1 MTGFQSIRLGVREM
15 KKIAVFAVLAMILA
29 GCAAPKYNYRAQSTQ
44 IKEPAVGE
52 LVTRQVGDP
61 MLRQGNYREHE
72 SIYVATRAEVS
83 WAYTLEPGY
92 YLKHGEDERAEY
104 FVPGGGNEAGSITK
118 GFLADPWKS
127 VMVRKDENDLCVVTV
142 FNAYQCRSGA
152 DFEKKNKAVVFQDS
166 FQQTLIYNGRIG
178 NKVNVGYREFSGNY
192 ARPAFNNNVE
202 YDLSDSNVIGYKGA
216 QIEVIEATNQ
226 YVKYKVLRHFPS
238 MSN

>member
-1 MTGFQSIRLGVREM
+1 M
-15 KKIAVFAVLAMILA
+15 KQIVVLAALAMTLA

-52 LVTRQVGDP
+52 VVTRQVGDP
-61 MLRQGNYREHE
+61 MLRQGSYREHE

-92 YLKHGEDERAEY
+92 YLKHGEDESAEY
-104 FVPGGGNEAGSITK
+104 FVPAGGEEAGSITK
-118 GFLADPWKS
+118 ALLADPWKS
-127 VMVRKDENDLCVVTV
+127 VMVKKEGNDLCIVTV

-152 DFEKKNKAVVFQDS
+152 DFERRKKAVVSQDS
-166 FQQTLIYNGRIG
+166 FQQTLIYSGRVGSKI
-178 NKVNVGYREFSGNY
+178 NVGYREFSGSY

-202 YDLSDSNVIGYKGA
+202 YDLSESKVIGYKGA

-226 YVKYKVLRHFPS
+226 YVKYKVLRHFQS
-238 MSN
+238 MNN